1 MSPLGAAR
9 AVITSGGADVKGS
22 LILLQTQT
30 ASSSLLDFEALEQS
44 TYNVHFFTFTDI
56 NVTTQTEFGYRLSDD
71 GGTSYET
78 SYAFANQRGY
88 ASGTFAERKSED
100 QATARL
106 GGDITTDSNS
116 VLNGYMYL
124 YKAGDSAEYTF
135 STSHCTFMQGTT
147 YAMEFGS
154 QAYATASTINGIRFG
169 EGVSM
174 GAITSGTIS
183 CYGVKDS

>member
-9 AVITSGGADVKGS
+9 AVITSGVADVKGS

-71 GGTSYET
+71 GGTTYET
-78 SYAFANQRGY
+78 GYEFANQRGY
-88 ASGTFAERKSED
+88 ASGTFAERKSTS
-100 QATARL
+100 QNTARL

-116 VLNGYMYL
+116 VFNGYMYL
-124 YKAGDSAEYTF
+124 YNAGDSAKYTF

-147 YAMEFGS
+147 YTMEFGS
-154 QAYATASTINGIRFG
+154 QLYANASTINGIRFG

-174 GAITSGTIS
+174 GAFTSGTIS
-183 CYGVKDS
+183 CYGVRES

>member
-9 AVITSGGADVKGS
+9 AVITSGVADVKGS

-71 GGTSYET
+71 GGTTYET
-78 SYAFANQRGY
+78 GYEFVNQRGY
-88 ASGTFAERKSED
+88 ASGTWAERKSAS
-100 QATARL
+100 QNTARL
-106 GGDITTDSNS
+106 GGDVTTDTNS
-116 VLNGYMYL
+116 VFNGYMYL
-124 YKAGDSAEYTF
+124 YNAGDSSRWTY
-135 STSHCTFMQGTT
+135 SSSHCTFNQGST
-147 YAMEFGS
+147 YTMEFGS
-154 QAYATASTINGIRFG
+154 QLYANASTINGIRFG

-174 GAITSGTIS
+174 GAFTSGTIS
-183 CYGVKDS
+183 CYGVKES